1 MTFYLQNF
9 SQKIFE
15 LLGIDMANWL
25 EVSCEA
31 DISYD
36 SQPDLITLESD
47 SSFGLWNLPLKVHTV
62 LHFTKF
68 LPSPDFSYGPEMIE
82 GICYRVHYRLKQTRL
97 IIISPISV
105 PDAEIAD
112 CVKINLSAD
121 FAFESRLRFN
131 VALKVHTST
140 ITALPSAQERTLT

>member
-47 SSFGLWNLPLKVHTV
+47 SSFGLWNLLFK
-62 LHFTKF
+62 LLFHFTKS